1 MQDLIGNNEQL
12 KQLDVNE
19 LADDNFGAITIK
31 DIISELE
38 KPGRD
43 PRPEFKTASFKEG
56 INTINDL
63 KVGMI
68 LEGVISNVANFGA
81 FVDLGVHQDGLVH
94 ISSLTNKFVS
104 DPREVVKAGD
114 IVKVKVTEVD
124 PQRKRISL
132 TMRLDEAIVNKAP
145 HKPQQQAQAKSAQPH
160 SANGHK
166 KAQQRSSK
174 SNKPKDAGNAAMGN
188 AFADAFA
195 KLKK

>member
-1 MQDLIGNNEQL
+1 
-12 KQLDVNE
+12 
-19 LADDNFGAITIK
+19 
-31 DIISELE
+31 
-38 KPGRD
+38 
-43 PRPEFKTASFKEG
+43 
-56 INTINDL
+56 
-63 KVGMI
+63 MI

-132 TMRLDEAIVNKAP
+132 TMRLDDTIEQSQAP
-145 HKPQQQAQAKSAQPH
+145 KKHIERKQANHKPNHAK
-160 SANGHK
+160 K
-166 KAQQRSSK
+166 EQRVH
-174 SNKPKDAGNAAMGN
+174 KPKEANNAVMGN